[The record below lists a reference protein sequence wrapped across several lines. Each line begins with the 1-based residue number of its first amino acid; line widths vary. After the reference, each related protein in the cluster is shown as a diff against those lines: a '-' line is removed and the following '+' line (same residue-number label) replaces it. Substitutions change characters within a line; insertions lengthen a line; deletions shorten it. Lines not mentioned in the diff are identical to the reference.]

1 MLDFGPAERPVDA
14 LFLHA
19 NGFNALTYR
28 TILAP
33 LADRFRIIAFDQRGH
48 GGTSLATEPEART
61 NWLDMRDDLL
71 AFAAAEDLSQV
82 VLAGHSMGA
91 TASVLA
97 AAQEPALARRLVL
110 FDPVMAP
117 EQTVHAAADSPLLAA
132 ALKRRDVFPSRAAAL
147 ARYLGRGAFRSWP
160 DVMVEDYVAAGFR
173 DTPDGDVTLA
183 CAPSWE
189 ASNYAAHAHDSFGAL
204 AAVAATTDIF
214 AAEQGSTLRA
224 PPDIGWP
231 QAFPHVHLRTVA
243 GASHFLPMERPELA
257 REAISGAI
265 EGG

>member
-1 MLDFGPAERPVDA
+1 MIDFGPAERPVDA

-33 LADRFRIIAFDQRGH
+33 LANRFRILAYDQRGH
-48 GGTSLATEPEART
+48 GGTSLATKLEART

-71 AFAAAEDLSQV
+71 AFAEAEGLCQV

-97 AAQEPALARRLVL
+97 AAQDPALARRLVL

-117 EQTVHAAADSPLLAA
+117 EQAVHAAADSPLLAA
-132 ALKRRDVFPSRAAAL
+132 ALKRRAIFPSRAAAL
-147 ARYLGRGAFRSWP
+147 AHYLGRGAFRSWP
-160 DVMVEDYVAAGFR
+160 EVMVEDYVAGGFH
-173 DTPDGDVTLA
+173 DTQDGDVTLA

-204 AAVAATTDIF
+204 AAVGVTTDIF

-231 QAFPHVHLRTVA
+231 QAFAHVRLRIIA
-243 GASHFLPMERPELA
+243 GASHFLPMERSELA
-257 REAISGAI
+257 RGAISCAI